1 MAGISSSQGLHQVAQ
16 KLTSTSRCP
25 GACRPRAPP
34 DRAGSEKSGAG
45 WPGRSG
51 GGGRSAENSAQAA
64 DSASAAISSGA
75 AKRPTATAYSAAA
88 GAATAAAAAAGAGRA
103 SLRSTS
109 STMESG
115 AASPVRRR
123 RFSTRV

>member
-16 KLTSTSRCP
+16 KLTSTRRCP
-25 GACRPRAPP
+25 GACRPRGPP

-51 GGGRSAENSAQAA
+51 GGGRSAENSAHAA
-64 DSASAAISSGA
+64 PSASAAASTGA
-75 AKRPTATAYSAAA
+75 AKRPTAYSAA

-115 AASPVRRR
+115 AASPVRSR